1 MRAQVVFEGRREDGE
16 QGRVWGRVVGG
27 QQLEF
32 LEEGDKV
39 RSGVPVVDGV
49 GEGVPFC
56 EQSHP
61 IEFNGFRGGG
71 VHYQLLWSSLGEYT
85 GKDEGVLL
93 EVHRVGFSGEREGN
107 FLKVLTE
114 VVNEFCCQLLGF
126 RGLHAPELVW
136 LCEYVSEIL
145 CECVKG

>member
-56 EQSHP
+56 KQSHP
-61 IEFNGFRGGG
+61 IELKGFRSRG
-71 VHYQLLWSSLGEYT
+71 VHCKFLRSDT
-85 GKDEGVLL
+85 GA
-93 EVHRVGFSGEREGN
+93 F
-107 FLKVLTE
+107 
-114 VVNEFCCQLLGF
+114 
-126 RGLHAPELVW
+126 
-136 LCEYVSEIL
+136 
-145 CECVKG
+145 